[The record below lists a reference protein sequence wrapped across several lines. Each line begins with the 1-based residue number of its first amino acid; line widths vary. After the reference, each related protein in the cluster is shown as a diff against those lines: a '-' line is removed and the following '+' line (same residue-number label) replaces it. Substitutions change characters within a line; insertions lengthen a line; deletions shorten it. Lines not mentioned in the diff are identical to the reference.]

1 MRKLFYLVA
10 LSMMAL
16 VLYAPA
22 AMAQD
27 LYDCGDFAT
36 QEEAQQQLLPGD
48 PYGLDEDGDGIA
60 CETLPSSQ
68 TIPPPPPP
76 PPGPPP
82 PPPPGPPPPPPMPQ
96 TGGPAVGLLLPAS
109 ALLIGAGIVAAA
121 VLRRR

>member
-1 MRKLFYLVA
+1 MRKLLCLVA

-27 LYDCGDFAT
+27 LFDCGDFAT

-48 PYGLDEDGDGIA
+48 PYGLDQDGDGIA
-60 CETLPSSQ
+60 CDTLPSSQ

-76 PPGPPP
+76 PPQP
-82 PPPPGPPPPPPMPQ
+82 PPPPGPPPPAPMPQ
-96 TGGPAVGLLLPAS
+96 TGGPAVGSLLPAS
-109 ALLIGAGIVAAA
+109 ALLIAAGITGFAI
-121 VLRRR
+121 LRRR